1 MDFFQRL
8 GNFFTGKGWVSDE
21 EKRRKEQQAQQPQQR
36 PQPVQQPQLNS
47 QPRMNMPWANSSGG
61 LNQSSQPKVNLNPL
75 QQANQVNQQLNIN
88 SQNNQAK
95 PQLTVDDAPKMLTPE
110 GQQDWV
116 NKQNKQIQIQN
127 ANSQPIQQPRP
138 QQVQQ
143 PQPQAPKPVSVQPQ
157 QPRPQTITS
166 PNVINQQN
174 DMRRMGIDP
183 NPVHTAIQHANDEL
197 NQYRTAQSNRQDI
210 IDNKMRARGVSEPEI
225 AKSRQTR
232 IQLENQAR
240 ASADEARRSQNMANI
255 VGAVTAP
262 GRAVASAAK
271 GFIDGAGRT
280 VGDTGDKMS
289 LAIADAM
296 YGITG
301 DEKYNK
307 TRQRIIQQGQQ
318 RNAQYDKQFGVFKKN
333 DTDVDV
339 AYELGQSGQRL
350 IQDMGT
356 GVATAGVAPVVRA
369 FAENAADFVTD
380 ANAHGKNTRDVLP
393 AAYANAAAQAAIEK
407 VGLDRVLSPGGKTVA
422 RRMIKSALAE
432 GGEEAA
438 QQLTENAFAKHTYD
452 PDRKYSEGV
461 VKSALMGAALGG
473 PAGAGNFGGVRQTEN
488 QPSAAMSAQIAQSQP
503 MQQQATGKLE
513 QEALAQRQAR
523 QSEQQQ
529 TQQAQPQIQNQNT
542 NQNAGY
548 SDFYRRPAENTSLHQ
563 AAEVNAVNTQ
573 TNQTHPIQQVNVNQ
587 TVETTMPNA
596 SPALKQ
602 AVSRNISDIQH
613 GDTNAIATRQQ
624 TTGKLENY
632 LIEQA
637 TQNVQDTVAQD
648 VRYKLG
654 DQSDNR
660 LDELLRYQLNDEV
673 RALVTKNYNLLNK
686 EIESIVKDSD
696 TSGILDES
704 LGYSKPLRELRWDFE
719 DIDADDTFNDIV
731 SDIVSAKMDELGLE
745 FEPVRGDDYDAR
757 RILPQ
762 NTGKTDAEV
771 NDMID
776 DALTGLG
783 LTSEESH
790 SWAAGSIPSRYI
802 ELFGEQVRVANHHNN
817 YGNQYEVVY
826 SDNDLRDSTITK
838 RQIQSDVLGEL
849 ERLVEDADIEEFVEG
864 NTVPEKLESL
874 YYAGDFTWN
883 SDTNSLEYLGKK
895 ISPQDIDPND
905 FSESVRESLVRIIG
919 EKKAEIDGTR
929 YKLSP
934 AQEEYFKD
942 SKIRD
947 ENGNLKTVY
956 HGTKSNFDEF
966 SRRKI
971 GSATDP
977 GLYGAGFYFSDHEG
991 ISRNYGDRVIKA
1003 HLNIK
1008 NPLNLGDFNSKESLA
1023 EHLRISPDILS
1034 DSGGFIH
1041 PTTSHTSNFSSAL
1054 RYAGYDG
1061 VIIPHTTKGAR
1072 GNEIVA
1078 LDPEQIKY
1086 IDNLNPTDGPDM
1098 RYRIDAEAQNTSD
1111 AKQDLINRSRE
1122 VMGDSAVLFADLG
1135 TFNGRDIDGFYRD
1148 VEGVVY
1154 IAEGKPSLNTL
1165 NHELV
1170 HRVMA
1175 NVDDRA
1181 RNSAIDYI
1189 VKTNG
1194 AENLVTEYRRK
1205 GYDIK
1210 LDEQGVKI
1218 AAEEK
1223 LADDFMEY
1231 AKARAKG
1238 MDINILGKRLH
1249 IPGEII
1255 AYFERVWQ
1263 SVRSFAG
1270 KADLA
1275 KQLYAQMETGKFR
1288 GIAPQTR
1295 DGVEGSLAYKI
1306 DPESAKDA
1314 IARFNSVKNGWRRK
1328 TIMSRITPEL
1338 AQMYSEATGFRVSS
1352 NAKLVLTDNAVR
1364 HMKNSG
1370 HLDGKGRY
1378 GIEDTNPITN
1388 ADIADIPLVFAEP
1401 DSIKVKG
1408 QKGYRGEKIELSKQ
1422 LDNMHI
1428 LAVELEQKPNGDFY
1442 IVSYYNKSRSPRQAQ
1457 ASGSQGLDAD
1467 FSEVPT
1473 SSRPKRPR
1481 EANDESIPNTSQNV
1495 NTDPRYKLDQ
1505 SQNQSKPSAI
1515 DNLNSSDASERA
1527 LRSFNSVKRGKQ
1539 VKSIVGQLSENGA
1552 RKVAAALQSTDFNQ
1566 NARLIIDKNAVN
1578 HLRNSGHL
1586 TGMGRNGTDANP
1598 LTETDI
1604 RALPHVFSDPDVVYA
1619 SGSGRTGKR
1628 MVFERQLDNHH
1639 RIVAELEYSGKD
1651 FNLVTYFNINKDLPN
1666 GKPAMSYSPEG
1677 AVAADESGRQ
1687 PSRPERSSG
1696 DPDNGFNGSV
1706 ANNIENVNTGHTN
1719 PYEKPRPSM
1728 QDSYGSDAVSME
1740 WSKDK
1745 NGNWLAKTTPEK
1757 DSGDPGN
1764 EKQVFKN
1771 VPMED
1776 EHLITKG
1783 NLYEQTKP
1791 GIQDDWTKPF
1801 RDGDYEYRIH
1811 TKRSRNGKKSFTNF
1825 ERRYID
1831 ENGEPGDWTP
1841 TSRAA
1846 YIWKSQ
1852 TKSIDKVNRSE
1863 VIQKALR
1870 AAKQDG
1876 EVQEFMAYK
1885 NPGRDGGV
1893 MVMPLTGEHSIDGGF
1908 VRNPKT
1914 GEIEGNYIQVTPFG
1928 VVHQTNG
1935 KFDVVEADRLTN
1947 ALGKSKGSVFDN
1959 FNRLIEKNIHDEEGQ
1974 KVLKDLYYQKTEAY
1988 AKYADVVKSLFAKHN
2003 AVADLLD
2010 KSRGKFTSSKR
2021 FWEDV
2026 GRYTEGIFP
2035 TSGPDETMNEAFAR
2049 KYGTQAAERVKTYD
2063 VFMREH
2069 YDVAVDDLNAIR
2081 RMYGK
2086 EEIPYLKNYM
2096 PHIQKRS
2103 GLLGRAAD
2111 RLLTALPTGVRGDIE
2126 GQSRGEIPASIAGLS
2141 ADFKPGHKFNPNE
2154 KHRHGGMM
2162 DYEKDPRKAFEYY
2175 MDVML
2180 YNTYM
2185 EPVIARGRQ
2194 IESSMRATD
2203 MAKKSGTFIDP
2214 DSSLAQGDTVS
2225 NKATIAVQ
2233 DFVNEMAGKS
2243 SSLDRPFIDRAN
2255 KHIQVIQRL
2264 ESINGA
2270 NKILGNLSSTL
2281 AQALNLPE
2289 TVRDNGLRSTGRAF
2303 LTAFDKN
2310 TKEAMRK
2317 SPFLRERYT
2326 DTDGNFTR
2334 SGYQKVTDKI
2344 SVVSG
2349 MNLVEKKFIQLNW
2362 AANYYSAKKKGL
2374 TGYQLIKA
2382 ADQATERAVGGR
2394 GIGAMP
2400 QAYKSTLGKMF
2411 LQFTYETNES
2421 WKNNI
2426 AHAKRIGSDIKQLQ
2440 FKDAGG
2446 GAVRAA
2452 EAFAV
2457 AYGMNMLIKQIT
2469 GTEPLANMYDAIKDA
2484 LSNDADDDGED
2495 DKLGQKIARIG
2506 SEASKMNAVA
2516 SAVLNM
2522 MPKSEREKIFGKSSD
2537 LGRFDGA
2544 TGVAQT
2550 AANVLGAG
2558 FYAAQGDSE
2567 NAQKNLQ
2574 GLIPAGGQIKKTM
2587 GGIKVLQDG
2596 GDVYIDKDGKE
2607 HTNFEVDS
2615 GNVWNQAKAIL
2626 FGKNAVRPDD
2636 KSAPSTGGGDSGR
2649 TARDFERGLK
2659 KGTYKVQDGLLVNK
2673 DGDVQRSYYKALAE
2687 NQGESDEAYSNWMKA
2702 YNIDDVS
2709 TLKKEFKSSNDI
2721 LNKLENGEK
2730 KDDKA
2735 KSAVDILMGKHKDLP
2750 DWAKERYYKESGYSK
2765 EQIEY
2770 GAMTTHKEVSLMDNY
2785 WRQKAQESSHE
2796 ELMQALTN
2804 GRRKSIV
2811 GQMFAKNGIVNKL
2824 KAEGYITKQEAKA
2837 LNAAEFDVDG
2847 NRITKEGSDGSGS
2860 GRGGSGRGRDRS
2872 GVSTASPLISAAVKS
2887 INSLS
2892 SAAPR
2897 ANKTSGSGRSIEQI
2911 GKNLISKMNT
2921 QKQVNTALKQWN
2933 GGNSSK
2939 KPRVRTTKARA

>member
-8 GNFFTGKGWVSDE
+8 GNFFTGKGWINDD
-21 EKRRKEQQAQQPQQR
+21 EKRRKEQQ
-36 PQPVQQPQLNS
+36 PQPVQQQPVQQSTVQQPAWIRQNAQTPTIS
-47 QPRMNMPWANSSGG
+47 QPST
-61 LNQSSQPKVNLNPL
+61 PKVNLNPL
-75 QQANQVNQQLNIN
+75 QQANQATQQLNLN
-88 SQNNQAK
+88 SQNNQLK
-95 PQLTVDDAPKMLTPE
+95 PQVTANDAPKVLTPQ
-110 GQQDWV
+110 GQQDWA
-116 NKQNKQIQIQN
+116 NQQNKQIQAHN
-127 ANSQPIQQPRP
+127 MAVQPPKPQPAQQPVQQP
-138 QQVQQ
+138 QQVQPKPVLQ
-143 PQPQAPKPVSVQPQ
+143 QKPQPQLASPSVS
-157 QPRPQTITS
+157 S
-166 PNVINQQN
+166 SQN
-174 DMRRMGIDP
+174 LLTRSGIEP
-183 NPVHTAIQHANDEL
+183 NPTYLAIKRANEEV
-197 NQYRTAQSNRQDI
+197 NQYKADQARRQDAL
-210 IDNKMRARGVSEPEI
+210 DETMRARGIGEPEI

-232 IQLENQAR
+232 IQMEN
-240 ASADEARRSQNMANI
+240 EAREAAYEAQKARNIASVANI
-255 VGAVTAP
+255 ATAP
-262 GRAVASAAK
+262 GRATASFVK
-271 GFIDGAGRT
+271 GVVGGAGRSI
-280 VGDTGDKMS
+280 GDTGDKLA
-289 LAIADAM
+289 LAISDAM

-301 DEKYNK
+301 DERYNRG
-307 TRQRIIQQGQQ
+307 RQRILEQGKQ
-318 RNAQYDKQFGVFKKN
+318 RNEQYDKQFGVFNKN
-333 DTDVDV
+333 DADVDI
-339 AYELGQSGQRL
+339 AYELGEGGQRL
-350 IQDMGT
+350 AQDMGT
-356 GVATAGVAPVVRA
+356 AVVTGGTVPVARA

-393 AAYANAAAQAAIEK
+393 AAYANATAQSAIEK
-407 VGLDRVLSPGGKTVA
+407 IGLDKVLTPGGKTAAV
-422 RRMIKSALAE
+422 RMLKGALAE

-438 QQLTENAFAKHTYD
+438 QQLVGNAFAKHTYD
-452 PDRKYSEGV
+452 PNRKYSEGV
-461 VKSALMGAALGG
+461 VKSALMGVALGG
-473 PAGAGNFGGVRQTEN
+473 PAGAGNFGGVRQTSV
-488 QPSAAMSAQIAQSQP
+488 QPSVDTSTQVAQNQQVQSQ
-503 MQQQATGKLE
+503 QSSN
-513 QEALAQRQAR
+513 AQ
-523 QSEQQQ
+523 
-529 TQQAQPQIQNQNT
+529 
-542 NQNAGY
+542 
-548 SDFYRRPAENTSLHQ
+548 PAENTSLRQ
-563 AAEVNAVNTQ
+563 AAEVSAVNTQ
-573 TNQTHPIQQVNVNQ
+573 TNQAHPIQQVNVNQ

-602 AVSRNISDIQH
+602 AVSQNISDIQR
-613 GDTNAIATRQQ
+613 GDTSAIATRQQ
-624 TTGKLENY
+624 TAGKLENY
-632 LIEQA
+632 LVEQA
-637 TQNVQDTVAQD
+637 TQSVQNMVAAD
-648 VRYKLG
+648 VRYKLD
-654 DQSDNR
+654 DQPSIDHTAEIQAYNDHLGR
-660 LDELLRYQLNDEV
+660 LRQQES
-673 RALVTKNYNLLNK
+673 NLLAQGLSENSAPVINNRK
-686 EIESIVKDSD
+686 AQAEAIYARNHVGEMSD
-696 TSGILDES
+696 
-704 LGYSKPLRELRWDFE
+704 
-719 DIDADDTFNDIV
+719 
-731 SDIVSAKMDELGLE
+731 
-745 FEPVRGDDYDAR
+745 
-757 RILPQ
+757 
-762 NTGKTDAEV
+762 
-771 NDMID
+771 
-776 DALTGLG
+776 
-783 LTSEESH
+783 
-790 SWAAGSIPSRYI
+790 
-802 ELFGEQVRVANHHNN
+802 
-817 YGNQYEVVY
+817 
-826 SDNDLRDSTITK
+826 
-838 RQIQSDVLGEL
+838 
-849 ERLVEDADIEEFVEG
+849 
-864 NTVPEKLESL
+864 
-874 YYAGDFTWN
+874 
-883 SDTNSLEYLGKK
+883 
-895 ISPQDIDPND
+895 
-905 FSESVRESLVRIIG
+905 
-919 EKKAEIDGTR
+919 DGVR

-934 AQEEYFKD
+934 AQEEFFKD

-956 HGTKSNFDEF
+956 HGTKSDFDEF

-977 GLYGAGFYFSDHEG
+977 GLYGTGFYFSDHEG
-991 ISRNYGDRVIKA
+991 TSRNYGDRVIKA

-1041 PTTSHTSNFSSAL
+1041 PTTSHTSSFSSAL

-1086 IDNLNPTDGPDM
+1086 IDNLNPTDSPDM
-1098 RYRIDAEAQNTSD
+1098 RYRIDTEAQKTSD
-1111 AKQDLINRSRE
+1111 TKQDLINRSRE

-1175 NVDDRA
+1175 SVDDRA
-1181 RNSAIDYI
+1181 RNNAIDYI

-1194 AENLVTEYRRK
+1194 AENLVTEYQRK

-1210 LDEQGVKI
+1210 LDEQGVKV

-1238 MDINILGKRLH
+1238 TDIDILGKRLH
-1249 IPGEII
+1249 IPGEIV
-1255 AYFERVWQ
+1255 AYFERIWQ

-1295 DGVEGSLAYKI
+1295 GGVEGSLAYKI

-1370 HLDGKGRY
+1370 HLDGKGHY
-1378 GIEDTNPITN
+1378 GIEDTNPITD

-1401 DSIKVKG
+1401 DNIKVKG

-1473 SSRPKRPR
+1473 SSRPKRPG
-1481 EANDESIPNTSQNV
+1481 EANKDSLANLTQNV
-1495 NTDPRYKLDQ
+1495 NTDPRYRLNQ
-1505 SQNQSKPSAI
+1505 PQNQSLQEIINNIQDNPKPRMTKELRQAI
-1515 DNLNSSDASERA
+1515 DEEIYNYYPELFVSE
-1527 LRSFNSVKRGKQ
+1527 
-1539 VKSIVGQLSENGA
+1539 
-1552 RKVAAALQSTDFNQ
+1552 AADLQSTNGDWNIPRLHVDDLRHYLGELANDIPSRYKRRDGKRDIDTVAQEMGYDDIDSFIDEIHRVLEARRNVRASKQRLAELRRDPDIIADAQQALAAKNSSNSQPISQKNNIQLTANEQASDSMLRRQSAQSQQSPDEQLKEIVQNQ
-1566 NARLIIDKNAVN
+1566 PLEQQGFKNIPLEDN
-1578 HLRNSGHL
+1578 HLL
-1586 TGMGRNGTDANP
+1586 
-1598 LTETDI
+1598 
-1604 RALPHVFSDPDVVYA
+1604 
-1619 SGSGRTGKR
+1619 
-1628 MVFERQLDNHH
+1628 
-1639 RIVAELEYSGKD
+1639 
-1651 FNLVTYFNINKDLPN
+1651 
-1666 GKPAMSYSPEG
+1666 
-1677 AVAADESGRQ
+1677 
-1687 PSRPERSSG
+1687 
-1696 DPDNGFNGSV
+1696 
-1706 ANNIENVNTGHTN
+1706 
-1719 PYEKPRPSM
+1719 
-1728 QDSYGSDAVSME
+1728 
-1740 WSKDK
+1740 
-1745 NGNWLAKTTPEK
+1745 
-1757 DSGDPGN
+1757 
-1764 EKQVFKN
+1764 
-1771 VPMED
+1771 
-1776 EHLITKG
+1776 TKG

-1791 GIQDDWTKPF
+1791 GIRDDWTRPF
-1801 RDGDYEYRIH
+1801 QDGDYEYRLH
-1811 TKRSRNGKKSFTNF
+1811 TKRSRDGKKRFNSF
-1825 ERRYID
+1825 ERRYIGD
-1831 ENGEPGDWTP
+1831 NGEPGDWMP

-1852 TKSIDKVNRSE
+1852 TKSIDKINRNE
-1863 VIQKALR
+1863 AIQKALE
-1870 AAKQDG
+1870 AARQDG

-1959 FNRLIEKNIHDEEGQ
+1959 FNRLIEKNINDEEGQ
-1974 KVLKDLYYQKTEAY
+1974 KALKDLYYQKTEAY
-1988 AKYADVVKSLFAKHN
+1988 AKYADTLNSLFAKHN

-2035 TSGPDETMNEAFAR
+2035 TSGPNETMNEAFAR

-2063 VFMREH
+2063 AFMREN
-2069 YDVAVDDLNAIR
+2069 YDAMIKNLNAIR

-2086 EEIPYLKNYM
+2086 EEIPYLENYM

-2111 RLLTALPTGVRGDIE
+2111 RLLSAVPTGIRGDIE

-2162 DYEKDPRKAFEYY
+2162 DYEKDPRKAFEHYA
-2175 MDVML
+2175 DLML
-2180 YNTYM
+2180 YNTHM

-2214 DSSLAQGDTVS
+2214 DSNLAQGDTVS

-2233 DFVNEMAGKS
+2233 DFVNEIAGKS

-2255 KHIQVIQRL
+2255 KHIQFIQRL
-2264 ESINGA
+2264 ESVNGA

-2281 AQALNLPE
+2281 AQTLNLPE
-2289 TVRDNGLRSTGRAF
+2289 TVRDNGVINTGHAF
-2303 LTAFDKN
+2303 LTAFDKT
-2310 TKEAMRK
+2310 TKQAMRK

-2326 DTDGNFTR
+2326 DTDGKFTR

-2362 AANYYSAKKKGL
+2362 AANYYRFQKQGL

-2426 AHAKRIGSDIKQLQ
+2426 SHVKKIGSDIKQLQ
-2440 FKDAGG
+2440 FKDAGS

-2457 AYGMNMLIKQIT
+2457 AYGMNMLMKQVT
-2469 GTEPLANMYDAIKDA
+2469 GDEPLANMVDAVKDV

-2506 SEASKMNAVA
+2506 SEASKMNPVA
-2516 SAVLNM
+2516 SAAFNLV
-2522 MPKSEREKIFGKSSD
+2522 PKSEREKIFGKSSD

-2550 AANVLGAG
+2550 AANALGAG

-2574 GLIPAGGQIKKTM
+2574 GLIPAGGQLKKTM
-2587 GGIKVLQDG
+2587 GGAKVLQEG
-2596 GDVYIDKDGKE
+2596 GDVYIDKNGKE
-2607 HTNFEVDS
+2607 RTNFEVDS
-2615 GNVWNQAKAIL
+2615 GNAWNQAKALL
-2626 FGKNAVRPDD
+2626 FGKNAVRPDE
-2636 KSAPSTGGGDSGR
+2636 KSAVASSSNGDASR
-2649 TARDFERGLK
+2649 TVRDFERGLK
-2659 KGTYKVQDGLLVNK
+2659 KGTYKVQDDLVVNK
-2673 DGDVQRSYYKALAE
+2673 KGDVQRSYYKALAE
-2687 NQGESDEAYSNWMKA
+2687 SQGESDEAYSNWMKA
-2702 YNIDDVS
+2702 YNIDDAS
-2709 TLKKEFKSSNDI
+2709 TLKKEFNSSNDI

-2730 KDDKA
+2730 KANKA

-2750 DWAKERYYKESGYSK
+2750 DWVKERYYKESGYSK
-2765 EQIEY
+2765 DQIEY

-2804 GRRKSIV
+2804 GRRKSIT
-2811 GQMFAKNGIVNKL
+2811 GQMFAKNGVINKL
-2824 KAEGYITKQEAKA
+2824 RAEGYITKWEARA
-2837 LNAAEFDVDG
+2837 LNAAQFDVDG
-2847 NRITKEGSDGSGS
+2847 NRITKEMSG
-2860 GRGGSGRGRDRS
+2860 GGNGRS
-2872 GVSTASPLISAAVKS
+2872 GFGRSRGSRTSSTSPLISAAVKN
-2887 INSLS
+2887 INSLT
-2892 SAAPR
+2892 SATPK
-2897 ANKTSGSGRSIEQI
+2897 ANQTSVKGININQI
-2911 GKNLISKMNT
+2911 GQNLINRSAT
-2921 QKQVNTALKQWN
+2921 QRQVNATLKQWN
-2933 GGNSSK
+2933 STSK
-2939 KPRVRTTKARA
+2939 KNPKIHIKKARA